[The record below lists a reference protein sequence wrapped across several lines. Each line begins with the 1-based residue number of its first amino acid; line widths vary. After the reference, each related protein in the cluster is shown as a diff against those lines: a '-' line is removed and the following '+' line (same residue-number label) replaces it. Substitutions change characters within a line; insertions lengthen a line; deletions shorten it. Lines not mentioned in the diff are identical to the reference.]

1 MEQFHLKDC
10 GTFKK
15 DISPGFLFFSNRNK
29 ILIFKILDKNNCFDL
44 KIFKNLE
51 IQTLQSNYNGIKL

>member
-1 MEQFHLKDC
+1 MEQFHLRDY

-15 DISPGFLFFSNRNK
+15 DIIFFFNRNK